1 MWDIMEIINENV
13 PGIRVSDVRSDKRP
27 GAGVDSQRGNMRLSW
42 KKVNTKGRK
51 SPFNSQINSTQY
63 IPRAIKIKIW
73 RRFFTW
79 ILSSILVL
87 GVEETK
93 WARIVSGFGLTLI
106 MVMQERWDGRFG
118 EEILRFMLSF
128 LWILASGRLLDLED
142 SDTLGLLLRCS
153 TSPWHILLQ
162 D

>member
-1 MWDIMEIINENV
+1 MKTFLASESQI
-13 PGIRVSDVRSDKRP
+13 SSDKRP
-27 GAGVDSQRGNMRLSW
+27 GAGVDGQRGNMKLSW

-51 SPFNSQINSTQY
+51 TRFNSKLIQFKINSTQY

-93 WARIVSGFGLTLI
+93 WARIVSGLGLTLI
-106 MVMQERWDGRFG
+106 MVMPECWDYRFG
-118 EEILRFMLSF
+118 EEIPRFMLSWELF
-128 LWILASGRLLDLED
+128 VDFGIWEIAWRRGHWHFWGAS
-142 SDTLGLLLRCS
+142 
-153 TSPWHILLQ
+153 
-162 D
+162 

>member
-27 GAGVDSQRGNMRLSW
+27 GAGVDGQRGNMKLSW
-42 KKVNTKGRK
+42 KKVNTKARK
-51 SPFNSQINSTQY
+51 SRFNSQINSTQY

-93 WARIVSGFGLTLI
+93 WARIVSGLGLTLI
-106 MVMQERWDGRFG
+106 MVMPEFWDDRFG
-118 EEILRFMLSF
+118 EEIPRFMLSSELF
-128 LWILASGRLLDLED
+128 WDFGIWEIARRRGHWHFGVLL
-142 SDTLGLLLRCS
+142 TCS
-153 TSPWHILLQ
+153 TSP
-162 D
+162 

>member
-1 MWDIMEIINENV
+1 MEIINENV

-73 RRFFTW
+73 RRFFT
-79 ILSSILVL
+79 
-87 GVEETK
+87 
-93 WARIVSGFGLTLI
+93 
-106 MVMQERWDGRFG
+106 
-118 EEILRFMLSF
+118 
-128 LWILASGRLLDLED
+128 
-142 SDTLGLLLRCS
+142 
-153 TSPWHILLQ
+153 
-162 D
+162 